1 MLLDEISVGMPE
13 ATGPGFQLF
22 RPGCL
27 LRYADYVAEDW
38 IDLVGLDASR
48 TDVLVASES
57 LSRGFI
63 AGSDAYYDAIER
75 HSPLCLFKR
84 RRRLVGDLR
93 GRRRP
98 LQRTR
103 ANASSNS
110 GLRIDACELRQ
121 RDERLWPTGVG
132 VDRRGIGARQV
143 VRGAC
148 FFPSPLSARPIAP
161 TLYRLMNRRLP
172 ECLC

>member
-1 MLLDEISVGMPE
+1 MPE
-13 ATGPGFQLF
+13 ATGPGLPDVS
-22 RPGCL
+22 PGVL

-75 HSPLCLFKR
+75 HSPLCLFN
-84 RRRLVGDLR
+84 VDGVSWEIYAADDD
-93 GRRRP
+93 P

-121 RDERLWPTGVG
+121 RDERLWANWGG
-132 VDRRGIGARQV
+132 R
-143 VRGAC
+143 
-148 FFPSPLSARPIAP
+148 
-161 TLYRLMNRRLP
+161 
-172 ECLC
+172 